1 MAVEV
6 YCKNNDMFFLE
17 KIRNVIGVEDATL
30 IQYNGE
36 YHG

>member
-1 MAVEV
+1 VEV
-6 YCKNNDMFFLE
+6 FCKNNDMFFLE
-17 KIRNVIGVEDATL
+17 KIRDVSGVEDATL